1 MFSLYFS
8 RHIIDILSFVF
19 PFCLHTTSVI
29 VDWLSVCVCVC
40 VCLTLCV
47 CVCVCDS
54 VYVCV
59 DERACLQ

>member
-19 PFCLHTTSVI
+19 PFCLHMTSVI

-40 VCLTLCV
+40 VCVFDTMCV
-47 CVCVCDS
+47 CVCVT
-54 VYVCV
+54 VCV
-59 DERACLQ
+59 RACV